1 MDFTSNMRSKL
12 FKGDEWLNS
21 TKLMQSLDKA
31 LKEYHDDLIKLL
43 PPSSLMHC
51 IKGIVNVCMTT
62 YMELLLTSPPKL
74 NLLSLKRIKD
84 DVSTMK
90 NFTSFADLINE
101 EKRCSILRPLLDV
114 VVALEIDKSKLVQFA
129 STTLIASCRDIYVM
143 PILTSVLYIREEK
156 GKF

>member
-1 MDFTSNMRSKL
+1 
-12 FKGDEWLNS
+12 
-21 TKLMQSLDKA
+21 MQSLDKA

-74 NLLSLKRIKD
+74 NLLVKYSYAYECIYEFSFTHIYVCMYVYVYVYIRQSLKRIKD
-84 DVSTMK
+84 DVSAMK

-114 VVALEIDKSKLVQFA
+114 VVALEIDKSKLV
-129 STTLIASCRDIYVM
+129 
-143 PILTSVLYIREEK
+143 TSSSIHTCVHTYELK
-156 GKF
+156 